1 MKKRD
6 IVEAVKEAL
15 KECDMEF
22 RRRRI
27 ALEPKESFRKRSGTS
42 LSETFKQNHT
52 ALECMVEDQRR
63 EIERLGDC
71 MNKQNKVI
79 AEKNELIRTLSND
92 RRVAQA
98 DARDLAQR
106 CDIYSKEIEEIER
119 LRKKESK
126 RIDELDALLQF
137 SNSKN
142 WALCE
147 RIGELTGKRLT
158 VVMEAHQ
165 HHIEVKC
172 GDHTVGFTFPN
183 EAKMYMDGM
192 LAAEKILR
200 GEA

>member
-15 KECDMEF
+15 NECDMEF
-22 RRRRI
+22 RGRRI
-27 ALEPKESFRKRSGTS
+27 AVEPKESFRKGDGSILSVPADS
-42 LSETFKQNHT
+42 LRKNIRTYKDMIEENF
-52 ALECMVEDQRR
+52 LLR
-63 EIERLGDC
+63 EKLD
-71 MNKQNKVI
+71 KQNKVI

-106 CDIYSKEIEEIER
+106 CDIYSKKIEEIER

-158 VVMEAHQ
+158 VVMETHQ

-172 GDHTVGFTFPN
+172 GDHTMCFMFPN